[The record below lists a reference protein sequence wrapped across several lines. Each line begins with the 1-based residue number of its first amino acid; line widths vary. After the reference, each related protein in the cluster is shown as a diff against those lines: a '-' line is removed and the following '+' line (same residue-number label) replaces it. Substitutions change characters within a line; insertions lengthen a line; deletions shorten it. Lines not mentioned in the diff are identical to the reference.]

1 MKSADSQILR
11 LLEEIRV
18 ASGGAGSTSESGYIT
33 NLGGGAAKLQ
43 TAATMYVLGH
53 DVSIGDK
60 DDHAAETDPPN
71 ADVWFNCTHLYF
83 GAPNNRTLGGVPKTF
98 PAPPAATL
106 GYFARSGGGPA
117 DVTMDG
123 WSGHC
128 SLAMRRAKGTP
139 DASTAVLINETL
151 GSIFFQGHNGTNI
164 GSCARIIAT
173 AAEGFGASRGTKLD
187 FQVTPTGSTSMVSR
201 LLFNGDGTVTF
212 GGNLVSPTLVT
223 PALGTPT
230 AGVLTSCTGL
240 PLTTGVT
247 GVLPLANGGSGLT
260 GLTTSNSGM
269 GVMCKAVS
277 IAVTAGVGAGT
288 DVATITV
295 PTGISRFRMI
305 TSAGT
310 ACPHSIVT
318 ESQAG
323 SMSGVT
329 FGLFEQAGG
338 AGQQLLSTTGPST
351 SAPGVVAWAAQGSGI
366 LLSTVS
372 TLYVRMVANA
382 ASNNGVVSFYV
393 WLMPLNP

>member
-1 MKSADSQILR
+1 MDSFALGKEAQKGTNMKSADTQIMRYLR
-11 LLEEIRV
+11 EIRLAAGQGYVVRSNADTGAPDINGDGRTLRSGATVHILGTDIDIGGPDEGDHSSDVFIKNFNGLYIGQQYSNFQAKSLQAKIWV
-18 ASGGAGSTSESGYIT
+18 AQADGPSTPLFIMDAYNSGASTPAKLVLRKSLGIAGPKGAQAVVVNGSV
-33 NLGGGAAKLQ
+33 LGALEFHGKNNTTVGSNNFNSGAAI
-43 TAATMYVLGH
+43 
-53 DVSIGDK
+53 S
-60 DDHAAETDPPN
+60 
-71 ADVWFNCTHLYF
+71 
-83 GAPNNRTLGGVPKTF
+83 
-98 PAPPAATL
+98 
-106 GYFARSGGGPA
+106 
-117 DVTMDG
+117 
-123 WSGHC
+123 
-128 SLAMRRAKGTP
+128 
-139 DASTAVLINETL
+139 
-151 GSIFFQGHNGTNI
+151 
-164 GSCARIIAT
+164 AT
-173 AAEGFGASRGTKLD
+173 AAETWSASQRGTTLKL
-187 FQVTPTGSTSMVSR
+187 QTVRTGATSLSDCLSFDV
-201 LLFNGDGTVTF
+201 NG
-212 GGNLVSPTLVT
+212 
-223 PALGTPT
+223 AAT
-230 AGVLTSCTGL
+230 AVLTGCTGL
-240 PLTTGVT
+240 PLTSGVT